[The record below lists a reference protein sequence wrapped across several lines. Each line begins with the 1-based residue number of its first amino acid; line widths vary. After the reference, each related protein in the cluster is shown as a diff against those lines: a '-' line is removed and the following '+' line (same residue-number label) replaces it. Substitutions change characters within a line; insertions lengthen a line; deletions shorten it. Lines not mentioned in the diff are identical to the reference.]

1 MEATIPFSSSKGIIV
16 PCSNITLHQCKKDS
30 VLNLIK
36 QSHNT
41 RCTKGWKN
49 KNIVQAIY
57 TTEQTPCLWICQWQH
72 N

>member
-49 KNIVQAIY
+49 KI
-57 TTEQTPCLWICQWQH
+57 
-72 N
+72 